1 MNSNSDISSFKFTND
16 DEYIAAVG
24 VDHSINV
31 WLLSSDSSDSLMPK
45 FMNQS
50 KENFEKLENQY
61 NETSFYDLELDED
74 RNLIYTHERNSPNS
88 NT

>member
-1 MNSNSDISSFKFTND
+1 
-16 DEYIAAVG
+16 
-24 VDHSINV
+24 
-31 WLLSSDSSDSLMPK
+31 
-45 FMNQS
+45 MNQS